1 MLKKGGKTVNSI
13 AFDPCGR
20 WIATGSTD
28 GTAKIWATPEAGSD
42 PDNDNAATGGHGGPL
57 RVLAGHRDYVYSVA
71 FSPSGT
77 LVASGSADNDVKL
90 WNAKDGSRMA
100 TLSLH
105 DRPVY
110 SVTFSPESSF
120 LASGAFDNKVAL
132 WNTSTGRLIT
142 EMDEHDAPVCAVAFS
157 PTCRVL
163 ASAGSDDVVMLWSV
177 PDGKRLATLPHGVCV
192 NAVAISSAGI
202 LASGGDEGLVKLW
215 DIGTNAEKLFAGGA
229 GGGAEG
235 AVGSTHGAVLEPIAS
250 FNTSS
255 ESEDVNAVAFSPN
268 GQWLITMTESLQL
281 WNVES
286 AEHSKTLEQESDVCK
301 DMGDGPKCGSFSADG
316 TKLAVA
322 CDNGEVKILEMVP
335 R

>member
-1 MLKKGGKTVNSI
+1 MHRKLLRYPYAPHIQPHPPRPK
-13 AFDPCGR
+13 
-20 WIATGSTD
+20 
-28 GTAKIWATPEAGSD
+28 WA
-42 PDNDNAATGGHGGPL
+42 
-57 RVLAGHRDYVYSVA
+57 
-71 FSPSGT
+71 
-77 LVASGSADNDVKL
+77 
-90 WNAKDGSRMA
+90 
-100 TLSLH
+100 
-105 DRPVY
+105 
-110 SVTFSPESSF
+110 SVTSVERYYRWKES
-120 LASGAFDNKVAL
+120 LG
-132 WNTSTGRLIT
+132 TQ
-142 EMDEHDAPVCAVAFS
+142 H
-157 PTCRVL
+157 
-163 ASAGSDDVVMLWSV
+163 
-177 PDGKRLATLPHGVCV
+177 
-192 NAVAISSAGI
+192 
-202 LASGGDEGLVKLW
+202 EGLVKLW